1 MLSARRTLWD
11 LACGWQVQER
21 RENKMN
27 GGSESG
33 GGDNYGGVPV
43 VQVPI
48 GWQRRMEPGTV
59 VYISP
64 SGTILTSMDQLK
76 TYLVTDGTC
85 KCGLECPLNIYK
97 VFNFDPRAVVKRRS
111 AEDVKAEE
119 DMTKLCNHRR
129 KIVALATLYKSIE
142 STPLAL
148 QNQAAGCGPSQ
159 NFHTSTSPKMGQHPC
174 SLDPDIFT
182 KLMMEKAHNMPAHH
196 SENPLDHKSDTFT
209 PNPGE
214 RYSALRSSQR
224 PVLPRQHGAPLGES
238 YALRNCTPVPS
249 NGNYEVFSRT
259 PQAISNELCSSSF
272 TQIKSSQHRPSYPSC
287 NQELSG
293 LSPKPLALNACSF
306 VPGGTFSRTLDESP
320 QVSRR
325 PFAFPEKDPLGILD
339 TNSCRPP
346 SPKHR
351 VLHSPPLIQSQV
363 PLINPHPTPEHNPG
377 TQNSLAL
384 PPLFSPFTRSGVL
397 TSPSTTRSSIS
408 SISSPAGSVEPSPQR
423 SRHSSASSEH
433 FPPPTRSSSRSP
445 RPVSPPKRSVPHSP
459 KAILEGLPFFGQAQL
474 GSSSNASHALT
485 HQSNKSSAPP
495 VSLGAAQGLLGFPLG
510 CILGQQSN
518 ASFPASSLLTAAAK
532 AQMANQ
538 TKPEATAPS
547 TLPSRLLTPNTL
559 LSASATQEGQ
569 AVPNRTHSQRRDVMA
584 KRKKLNNSP
593 GSDTSPQVSQN
604 PTSPSGHFRFNSCV
618 SKLPGI
624 GEQLDED
631 KGKCKA
637 LHTPLVSVPTFSQT
651 PRASIEEPPSQSKNP
666 SMSPASQDIGN
677 HLLGLVGQLVQT
689 ATEQNSGTP
698 LPLKLPSTPTGA
710 NLSSSSG
717 RHNQSPVPKSSPA
730 PSLAQSGI
738 AEGSGELPCSLPSAG
753 DNFSFLGQEQVLPFA
768 ATPALLNLAMLGS
781 LPLSFSLNQQQ
792 QLLNQGLLG
801 LLSSS
806 LLGSADLGLM
816 GLQNPS
822 LTLPCVGDPDSS
834 ALQALLMAS
843 LLQNPL
849 LPLGG
854 LGLPQLDIPPQN
866 QQQNS
871 LLSSLA
877 PLLDALPSS
886 HTDTAEKTDTP
897 LTLPETFSENS
908 LQSLLFPPVS
918 ASPALMA
925 LNSALL
931 AASLGAVDSSACLG
945 QSCINASCTG
955 SASVTTT
962 TMSPAIS
969 EGKLPS
975 SEPHGPFQLQS
986 SQAAASG
993 RLNTLM
999 PPFLNPLLSAGL
1011 LGDLSALGSSP
1022 SGQLGSLQSLLG
1034 AHAML
1039 QNQQA
1044 FLPSLPGALGMQLF
1058 QGQSLLQGQRS
1069 NTQTHS
1075 SSSEKEV
1082 NSLSQ
1087 PDACIAPTSQTP
1099 STPQQSSDSSLPSQR
1114 TEMTSRSQTTQLP
1127 WLRPGS
1133 FVCNTSSAFETGPIP
1148 KGSPF
1153 QGPVRTDLPPDTP
1166 SDPPRIDALTLPL
1179 DPCSSET
1186 ETESSPLKRCRILTD
1201 SVFPSEVPNGAPSS
1215 LPWISSPSA
1224 LNLPEI
1230 ELSKC
1235 NERGYRFNGRSRGE
1249 RSYGR
1254 RPRSDRNSNLQHSYW
1269 KFNGE
1274 EATQN
1279 DGEEAG
1285 HSQDLTQPVPPFSHH
1300 WQEEREQ
1307 PGEQEVDVPPQLLK
1321 RSRRGRRRGQNTQ
1334 RVNSRLDDVPPKW
1347 SSVET
1352 ANGLNAERPI
1362 VRQNRPGRPAKNRR
1376 RKMV

>member
-1 MLSARRTLWD
+1 
-11 LACGWQVQER
+11 
-21 RENKMN
+21 MN

-48 GWQRRMEPGTV
+48 GWQRRVEPGTV
-59 VYISP
+59 LYISP
-64 SGTILTSMDQLK
+64 SGTVLTSMDQLK

-159 NFHTSTSPKMGQHPC
+159 NFHSTSTSPKMGQHLC
-174 SLDPDIFT
+174 SLDPDMFT
-182 KLMMEKAHNMPAHH
+182 KLMMEKAHSMPAHH
-196 SENPLDHKSDTFT
+196 SENSLDHKSDTLT

-214 RYSALRSSQR
+214 RYSGLRSTQR
-224 PVLPRQHGAPLGES
+224 PVVPRQHGASLGES
-238 YALRNCTPVPS
+238 YALRNCPPVPS
-249 NGNYEVFSRT
+249 NGNYELFSRT
-259 PQAISNELCSSSF
+259 PQAISNELCSSF
-272 TQIKSSQHRPSYPSC
+272 TQVKSSQHRPSYPSC
-287 NQELSG
+287 SQELSG
-293 LSPKPLALNACSF
+293 LSPKPIALNACSF

-325 PFAFPEKDPLGILD
+325 PFVFPEKDPLGILD
-339 TNSCRPP
+339 SHSCRPP
-346 SPKHR
+346 SPKHH
-351 VLHSPPLIQSQV
+351 VLNSPPLIQSQV
-363 PLINPHPTPEHNPG
+363 PLLNIHPTPEHN
-377 TQNSLAL
+377 TSNTTSLSL
-384 PPLFSPFTRSGVL
+384 PPPPFSPFTRSGVL

-433 FPPPTRSSSRSP
+433 FPAPTRSSSRSP
-445 RPVSPPKRSVPHSP
+445 RPISPPKRSVPHSP
-459 KAILEGLPFFGQAQL
+459 KAILEGLPLFGQAQL
-474 GSSSNASHALT
+474 GSSSNTSHALT
-485 HQSNKSSAPP
+485 HQSNKSAPP

-538 TKPEATAPS
+538 TKPEAAAPS
-547 TLPSRLLTPNTL
+547 TLPSRLLNPNTL
-559 LSASATQEGQ
+559 LSTSVSQEGRSL
-569 AVPNRTHSQRRDVMA
+569 PSRTHSQRRDVMV
-584 KRKKLNNSP
+584 KRKRQKNSP
-593 GSDTSPQVSQN
+593 GPDASPQDTSKVLQTPS
-604 PTSPSGHFRFNSCV
+604 SPSGHTRLNSYV
-618 SKLPGI
+618 SKLAGI
-624 GEQLDED
+624 GGQLDED
-631 KGKCKA
+631 MGKSKV
-637 LHTPLVSVPTFSQT
+637 LNTQSIYGQT
-651 PRASIEEPPSQSKNP
+651 PSSLQYFRTSVEEPLSQSKNP
-666 SMSPASQDIGN
+666 SMSPASQDISN

-710 NLSSSSG
+710 NPPSSSG
-717 RHNQSPVPKSSPA
+717 RPNQSPVPKSSPA

-738 AEGSGELPCSLPSAG
+738 TEGNSELPCSLPSAG
-753 DNFSFLGQEQVLPFA
+753 ESFSFLGQEQMLPFSV
-768 ATPALLNLAMLGS
+768 TPALLNLAMLGS

-792 QLLNQGLLG
+792 QLLNQGLVN
-801 LLSSS
+801 LLSSY
-806 LLGSADLGLM
+806 LLGGADLGLL
-816 GLQNPS
+816 GLQNPP
-822 LTLPCVGDPDSS
+822 LTLPSMGDPETS

-843 LLQNPL
+843 LLHNPL

-854 LGLPQLDIPPQN
+854 LGLPQLDIPPHN
-866 QQQNS
+866 QQHNS

-886 HTDTAEKTDTP
+886 QTDTTEKPETH

-908 LQSLLFPPVS
+908 LQPLLFPPVS

-931 AASLGAVDSSACLG
+931 AASLGTVDSSACPG
-945 QSCINASCTG
+945 QSCINTSCSG

-962 TMSPAIS
+962 TNSSALS
-969 EGKLPS
+969 EGKIPP
-975 SEPHGPFQLQS
+975 SEPHSPFQLQS
-986 SQAAASG
+986 TQASVPG

-999 PPFLNPLLSAGL
+999 PPLLNPLLTAGL
-1011 LGDLSALGSSP
+1011 LGEMAALNSNPGA
-1022 SGQLGSLQSLLG
+1022 QLGSLQSFLG
-1034 AHAML
+1034 AQALL
-1039 QNQQA
+1039 QNQQT

-1069 NTQTHS
+1069 NAQNHS
-1075 SSSEKEV
+1075 TSEKEV
-1082 NSLSQ
+1082 NTLFQ
-1087 PDACIAPTSQTP
+1087 PESCIIPTSQP
-1099 STPQQSSDSSLPSQR
+1099 SSISQQPSDSNFPSQR
-1114 TEMTSRSQTTQLP
+1114 SHMTNRSQTLS
-1127 WLRPGS
+1127 LSSMRPGS
-1133 FVCNTSSAFETGPIP
+1133 FVSNTSSAFETGLIS

-1166 SDPPRIDALTLPL
+1166 SDPPRTDTLTQSL
-1179 DPCSSET
+1179 DPSSSET
-1186 ETESSPLKRCRILTD
+1186 EPEASPLKRCRMLTD
-1201 SVFPSEVPNGAPSS
+1201 AVLPSEVPNGASPN
-1215 LPWISSPSA
+1215 LPWISSPHPPNM
-1224 LNLPEI
+1224 LNLAER
-1230 ELSKC
+1230 ELSKG

-1254 RPRSDRNSNLQHSYW
+1254 RPRGERLSSSRHSYW
-1269 KFNGE
+1269 RYNGE
-1274 EATQN
+1274 ENTQN

-1285 HSQDLTQPVPPFSHH
+1285 HSQDPTQPVLGISPFSHH
-1300 WQEEREQ
+1300 WQEEGGQ

-1321 RSRRGRRRGQNTQ
+1321 RSRRGRRRGQNSQ
-1334 RVNSRLDDVPPKW
+1334 RMNSRLEDVPAKW
-1347 SSVET
+1347 SSVDP

-1376 RKMV
+1376 RRMI

>member
-1 MLSARRTLWD
+1 
-11 LACGWQVQER
+11 
-21 RENKMN
+21 MN

-33 GGDNYGGVPV
+33 GGDNYGGVPM

-48 GWQRRMEPGTV
+48 GWERRVEPGTV
-59 VYISP
+59 LYISP
-64 SGTILTSMDQLK
+64 SGTVLTSMDQLK
-76 TYLVTDGTC
+76 TYLVMDGTC

-148 QNQAAGCGPSQ
+148 QNQAAGCGSSQ
-159 NFHTSTSPKMGQHPC
+159 NFHAPSTSPKMGQHPC

-182 KLMMEKAHNMPAHH
+182 KLMMEKAHSMPAHH

-214 RYSALRSSQR
+214 RYSGLRSSQR
-224 PVLPRQHGAPLGES
+224 PVVPRHHGAPLGES
-238 YALRNCTPVPS
+238 YALRNCPTVPS
-249 NGNYEVFSRT
+249 NGNYELFSRT
-259 PQAISNELCSSSF
+259 SQAISNELCSSSF
-272 TQIKSSQHRPSYPSC
+272 SQVKSSQHRPSYPSC
-287 NQELSG
+287 SQELAG
-293 LSPKPLALNACSF
+293 LSPKPIALNACSF
-306 VPGGTFSRTLDESP
+306 VPGGAFSRTLDESP

-339 TNSCRPP
+339 SNSCRPP
-346 SPKHR
+346 TPKHH
-351 VLHSPPLIQSQV
+351 VLNSPPLIQSQV
-363 PLINPHPTPEHNPG
+363 PLLNHHPTPEHNPSNM
-377 TQNSLAL
+377 NSLAL
-384 PPLFSPFTRSGVL
+384 PPPPFSPFTRSGVL

-433 FPPPTRSSSRSP
+433 FPAPTRSSSRSP
-445 RPVSPPKRSVPHSP
+445 RPISPPKRSVPHSP
-459 KAILEGLPFFGQAQL
+459 KAILEGLSPFGQAQL

-485 HQSNKSSAPP
+485 HQSNKSAPP

-538 TKPEATAPS
+538 TKPETTAPS
-547 TLPSRLLTPNTL
+547 TLPSRLLNPNTL
-559 LSASATQEGQ
+559 LSTSVTQEGRSL
-569 AVPNRTHSQRRDVMA
+569 PSRTHSQRRDVMV
-584 KRKKLNNSP
+584 KRKRRKNSP
-593 GSDTSPQVSQN
+593 GLDTSPQDTSKVLQTPS
-604 PTSPSGHFRFNSCV
+604 SPSGHSRLNSCV
-618 SKLPGI
+618 SKFAGF
-624 GEQLDED
+624 GGQLDED
-631 KGKCKA
+631 MGKSKV
-637 LHTPLVSVPTFSQT
+637 LNTQSVSGQT
-651 PRASIEEPPSQSKNP
+651 PSSLQMPRTSVEEPPSQSKNL
-666 SMSPASQDIGN
+666 SMSPASQDISN
-677 HLLGLVGQLVQT
+677 HLLGLVGQIVQT

-710 NLSSSSG
+710 NPSSSSG
-717 RHNQSPVPKSSPA
+717 RPNQSPVPKSSPA
-730 PSLAQSGI
+730 PSLSQSGI
-738 AEGSGELPCSLPSAG
+738 TEGNSDLPCSLPSAG
-753 DNFSFLGQEQVLPFA
+753 DSFSFLSQDQVLPFS

-792 QLLNQGLLG
+792 QLLNQGLVN

-806 LLGSADLGLM
+806 ILGSADLGLL
-816 GLQNPS
+816 GLQNPP
-822 LTLPCVGDPDSS
+822 LTLSSLGDPETS

-843 LLQNPL
+843 LLHNPL

-886 HTDTAEKTDTP
+886 HTDTTEKPETH
-897 LTLPETFSENS
+897 LTLSETFPENS
-908 LQSLLFPPVS
+908 LQPLLFPPVS

-931 AASLGAVDSSACLG
+931 AASLGAVDSSACPG
-945 QSCINASCTG
+945 QSCINTSCSG
-955 SASVTTT
+955 SASITTT
-962 TMSPAIS
+962 TNSPALS
-969 EGKLPS
+969 EGKIPP
-975 SEPHGPFQLQS
+975 SEPHSPFQLQP
-986 SQAAASG
+986 SQATLSG

-999 PPFLNPLLSAGL
+999 PPLLNPLLTAGL
-1011 LGDLSALGSSP
+1011 LGDLAALNSNPGA
-1022 SGQLGSLQSLLG
+1022 QLGSLHSFLG
-1034 AHAML
+1034 AQALLH
-1039 QNQQA
+1039 NQQA
-1044 FLPSLPGALGMQLF
+1044 FLPSLPGALGMHFF

-1069 NTQTHS
+1069 NAQTHS
-1075 SSSEKEV
+1075 MSEKEV
-1082 NSLSQ
+1082 NSSSQ
-1087 PDACIAPTSQTP
+1087 PETCITPTSQPP
-1099 STPQQSSDSSLPSQR
+1099 SISQQPSDSNFPSQR
-1114 TEMTSRSQTTQLP
+1114 PDMTNRSQTLP
-1127 WLRPGS
+1127 LPLLRPGS
-1133 FVCNTSSAFETGPIP
+1133 YVSNTSSAFEIGLIP

-1166 SDPPRIDALTLPL
+1166 SDPPRTDTLSQSL
-1179 DPCSSET
+1179 DPPSET
-1186 ETESSPLKRCRILTD
+1186 EPEASPLKRCRMLTD
-1201 SVFPSEVPNGAPSS
+1201 AVISSEVPNGASPN
-1215 LPWISSPSA
+1215 LPWMGSPHPPNTS
-1224 LNLPEI
+1224 NLPER
-1230 ELSKC
+1230 ELSKGK
-1235 NERGYRFNGRSRGE
+1235 ERSYRFNGRSRGE

-1254 RPRSDRNSNLQHSYW
+1254 RPRGDRLSSSRHSYW
-1269 KFNGE
+1269 RFNGE

-1285 HSQDLTQPVPPFSHH
+1285 HSQDLTQPVLAMSPYSHH
-1300 WQEEREQ
+1300 WQEEGGQ
-1307 PGEQEVDVPPQLLK
+1307 PREQEVDVPPQLLK
-1321 RSRRGRRRGQNTQ
+1321 RSRRGRRRGQNSQ
-1334 RVNSRLDDVPPKW
+1334 RMNSRLEDVPAKW
-1347 SSVET
+1347 SSVDP

-1376 RKMV
+1376 RRMI

>member
-1 MLSARRTLWD
+1 
-11 LACGWQVQER
+11 
-21 RENKMN
+21 MN

-33 GGDNYGGVPV
+33 GGDNYGAVPV

-48 GWQRRMEPGTV
+48 GWQRRVEPGTV

-159 NFHTSTSPKMGQHPC
+159 NFHAASTSPKMGQHPC

-182 KLMMEKAHNMPAHH
+182 KLMMEKAHSIPAHH

-209 PNPGE
+209 PSPGE
-214 RYSALRSSQR
+214 RYSGLRSSQR
-224 PVLPRQHGAPLGES
+224 PLLPRQQGAPLGES
-238 YALRNCTPVPS
+238 YALRNCPPVPS

-259 PQAISNELCSSSF
+259 PQAISNELCSSSLP
-272 TQIKSSQHRPSYPSC
+272 QVKSSQHRPSYPTCS
-287 NQELSG
+287 QELSG
-293 LSPKPLALNACSF
+293 LSPKPLALNVCSF
-306 VPGGTFSRTLDESP
+306 VPGGTFPRTLDESP

-325 PFAFPEKDPLGILD
+325 SFAFPEKDPLGILD
-339 TNSCRPP
+339 YNSCRPP
-346 SPKHR
+346 SPKHH
-351 VLHSPPLIQSQV
+351 VLNSPPLIQSQV
-363 PLINPHPTPEHNPG
+363 PLMNPHPTPEHNPSNM
-377 TQNSLAL
+377 TSLGL
-384 PPLFSPFTRSGVL
+384 PPPFSPFTRSGVL

-433 FPPPTRSSSRSP
+433 FPAPTRSSSRSP

-459 KAILEGLPFFGQAQL
+459 KAILEGLPPFGQAQL

-485 HQSNKSSAPP
+485 HQSNKSMPP

-547 TLPSRLLTPNTL
+547 TLPSRLLNPNTMI
-559 LSASATQEGQ
+559 SASVTQEGR
-569 AVPNRTHSQRRDVMA
+569 PLSSRTHSQRRDVMV
-584 KRKKLNNSP
+584 KRKRQKNSP
-593 GSDTSPQVSQN
+593 GPDTSPQNTSKVLQI
-604 PTSPSGHFRFNSCV
+604 PTSPSGHTRVNSCV
-618 SKLPGI
+618 SRLAGV
-624 GEQLDED
+624 GGQLEED
-631 KGKCKA
+631 MGKSKHLYA
-637 LHTPLVSVPTFSQT
+637 QSVSGHMPFSLQM
-651 PRASIEEPPSQSKNP
+651 PRTSLEEPLSQSKNTSLP
-666 SMSPASQDIGN
+666 PPSQDISN

-689 ATEQNSGTP
+689 AAEQNSGTP
-698 LPLKLPSTPTGA
+698 LPLKLPTTPTSA
-710 NLSSSSG
+710 NPSASSG
-717 RHNQSPVPKSSPA
+717 RPNQSPVPKSSPA
-730 PSLAQSGI
+730 PNLTQT
-738 AEGSGELPCSLPSAG
+738 EGNNDLPCSLPSTG
-753 DNFSFLGQEQVLPFA
+753 DSFPFLGQEHVLPFA
-768 ATPALLNLAMLGS
+768 ASPALLHLALLGS
-781 LPLSFSLNQQQ
+781 LPLSFGLNQQQ
-792 QLLNQGLLG
+792 HLLNQGLLS

-806 LLGSADLGLM
+806 LLGSADMGLM
-816 GLQNPS
+816 GLQNPP
-822 LTLPCVGDPDSS
+822 LPLPSVGDPETS

-843 LLQNPL
+843 LLHSPL

-854 LGLPQLDIPPQN
+854 LGLPQLDNFTPQN

-877 PLLDALPSS
+877 PLLDALPSTN
-886 HTDTAEKTDTP
+886 TDTTEKPEAP
-897 LTLPETFSENS
+897 LTLPETFPEHP
-908 LQSLLFPPVS
+908 LQPLLFPP

-931 AASLGAVDSSACLG
+931 AASLGAVDSSTCPG
-945 QSCINASCTG
+945 QSCINTSCTG
-955 SASVTTT
+955 SASITTT
-962 TMSPAIS
+962 TSSHALS
-969 EGKLPS
+969 EGKLPP
-975 SEPHGPFQLQS
+975 SEPHSPFQLQP
-986 SQAAASG
+986 SQPPASG

-999 PPFLNPLLSAGL
+999 PPLLNPLLTAGL
-1011 LGDLSALGSSP
+1011 LGDLAALNSSP
-1022 SGQLGSLQSLLG
+1022 SAQLGSLQSLLG
-1034 AHAML
+1034 AQALL

-1069 NTQTHS
+1069 NTQSHS
-1075 SSSEKEV
+1075 SSTSEKEV
-1082 NSLSQ
+1082 SSSSQ
-1087 PDACIAPTSQTP
+1087 PEPCNTPTSQTP
-1099 STPQQSSDSSLPSQR
+1099 SILQQPSESNFSSQR
-1114 TEMTSRSQTTQLP
+1114 VDMTSRSQTL
-1127 WLRPGS
+1127 LLSSMRPGC
-1133 FVCNTSSAFETGPIP
+1133 FVSNTSSAFETGPIP
-1148 KGSPF
+1148 KGSSF

-1166 SDPPRIDALTLPL
+1166 SDPPRTDTLSQSL
-1179 DPCSSET
+1179 DPSSSET
-1186 ETESSPLKRCRILTD
+1186 EPEASPLKRCRMLTD
-1201 SVFPSEVPNGAPSS
+1201 SVIPLEVPNGASS
-1215 LPWISSPSA
+1215 NLSWMVSPHPPNA
-1224 LNLPEI
+1224 LNLSEL
-1230 ELSKC
+1230 ELSKGS
-1235 NERGYRFNGRSRGE
+1235 ERGYRFNGRSRGE

-1254 RPRSDRNSNLQHSYW
+1254 RPRGDRLSSSRHSYW
-1269 KFNGE
+1269 RYNGE

-1285 HSQDLTQPVPPFSHH
+1285 HSLDLTQPVLGIPPFSHH
-1300 WQEEREQ
+1300 WHEDGGQ
-1307 PGEQEVDVPPQLLK
+1307 PREQEVDVPPQLLK
-1321 RSRRGRRRGQNTQ
+1321 RSRRGRRRGHNSQ
-1334 RVNSRLDDVPPKW
+1334 RMNSRLEDVSAKW
-1347 SSVET
+1347 SSVDP

-1376 RKMV
+1376 RRMI